1 MLSNVAIASLK
12 VVLAEANLD
21 SAVTEGGFTAVATVD
36 WSGVERLI
44 IVGRLIVVVRALRW
58 DGRFIGV
65 YPGITL
71 LDREVAV
78 DFITA
83 IIKSPVN

>member
-12 VVLAEANLD
+12 VVLAEANLA